1 METTELVKQCAE
13 EMIQTRRQIHQHPEL
28 SNQEFKTTALIKE
41 RLTEYG
47 IEIVDIGMETG
58 AVGILRG
65 KNPGKTIALRED
77 IDALPMQENTGLP
90 YASQIDGVCHACG
103 HDIHTT
109 TLIYAAK
116 ILSQLRDEL
125 NGNVMFLFQPAE
137 EKGSGSKDMIA
148 HEFYKALMP
157 DAFVGLHVSPE
168 YDAGCVALRKGP
180 ANACCDTFVIN
191 ITGKGGHGAHPEN
204 FVDPIAISAYV
215 LTQLQT
221 VVSREN
227 HPAYSAV
234 LTIGSIHGGK
244 ANNVV
249 PDSVVMEGTLRS
261 LNADSRKKMQEAIDR
276 IVEHCPAAMRGHGE
290 VIWNYGMPPLVNDSD
305 IMDGIRAAAE
315 KTIGADHIR
324 EIPNPS
330 LGSDD
335 FSYMFPQFAPGVQF
349 RLGSGNNTDPNTR
362 HGLHSAKNVF
372 DDNCLLAGVSVMVQY
387 VRDFLK

>member
-41 RLTEYG
+41 RLAEYG

-180 ANACCDTFVIN
+180 ANASCDTFVIN

>member
-1 METTELVKQCAE
+1 METTELVKQCE
-13 EMIQTRRQIHQHPEL
+13 SEMIQTRRHIHQNPEL
-28 SNQEFKTTALIKE
+28 SNEEFETTALIKE
-41 RLTEYG
+41 KLTEYG
-47 IEIVDIGMETG
+47 IEIADIGMKTG

-65 KNPGKTIALRED
+65 KNPGKTVALRED

-90 YASQIDGVCHACG
+90 YASQHDGKCHACG

-109 TLIYAAK
+109 TLLYTAK

-137 EKGSGSKDMIA
+137 EKGTGCKEMIA
-148 HEFYKALMP
+148 HEVFKGLMP
-157 DAFVGLHVSPE
+157 DVFLGLHVSPE
-168 YDAGCVALRKGP
+168 YDAGCIAIRKGP
-180 ANACCDTFVIN
+180 ANASCDTFAIH

-204 FVDPIAISAYV
+204 CVDPIAISAYV

-227 HPAYSAV
+227 HPAYPAV
-234 LTIGSIHGGK
+234 MTVGSIHGGK

-249 PDSVVMEGTLRS
+249 PDTVVMEGTLRS
-261 LNADSRKKMQEAIDR
+261 LNEDSRKKMQEAIDR

-305 IMDGIRAAAE
+305 VIDRVRAAAE
-315 KTIGADHIR
+315 KTIGADHIK

-335 FSYMFPQFAPGVQF
+335 FSYMFPKFAPGVQF
-349 RLGSGNNTDPNTR
+349 RLGSGNSIDPNSR

-372 DDNCLLAGVSVMVQY
+372 DDNCLAAGVSVLVQF
-387 VRDFLK
+387 VRDYLK